1 MASLREL
8 IRVGILKV
16 LSDGKARTARELVG
30 ILRMHLGR
38 SDIEKHEINSVLYR
52 DLADRVACDSAFNW
66 QFRKE
71 SKTTEGIEAQD
82 EKDDRDFSQ
91 KSVLLRT
98 VSRLRSG
105 LPPCENLQ
113 VLTAGDE
120 RILPVL
126 REILAP
132 RFGNSHSWGIVRGDY
147 GAGKSHALA
156 LFHEMARFDG
166 YGVCHISS
174 DGLNNALNHPQRF
187 LPGLFSTLEIPLRK
201 SYGYTDILHDVLSDL
216 HLTTRL
222 KELTTAYLVGWSSMA
237 VESRG
242 FVQRV
247 ATLLATGKS
256 HSDEWR
262 ECVRIATMH
271 LTGET
276 LRHLPASPA
285 NRQNAYLLL
294 GLARDLVVE
303 LGMKGLAITIDEV
316 ESIYTKLPTIRSR
329 QGAVRVL
336 AALCSFPHGR
346 VLLALTPDAY
356 SELVVDPKLSL
367 YDSPQ
372 VLPSENISSWL
383 SSLNSDSAPVL
394 DCKAL
399 DSQDRGCL
407 LGKIADIYPQVYGS
421 EVFTQEFKERW
432 AAYVNKSQGS
442 PVATRILVRQA
453 IDIMDSFRYRNRT

>member
-16 LSDGKARTARELVG
+16 LSDGKSRKARELVG
-30 ILRMHLGR
+30 ILRGHLGR
-38 SDIEKHEINSVLYR
+38 NDIEKHEINSVLYR
-52 DLADRVACDSAFNW
+52 DLADKVACDSTFNW
-66 QFRKE
+66 QFRKA
-71 SKTTEGIEAQD
+71 TEGIAAQA

-91 KSVLLRT
+91 KSALLRT

-126 REILAP
+126 KEVLAS

-166 YGVCHISS
+166 YGVCHISA

-187 LPGLFSTLEIPLRK
+187 LPALFSTLEIPLRK

-216 HLTTRL
+216 HLTNRL
-222 KELTTAYLVGWSSMA
+222 QELTTGYLAGWSSMA
-237 VESRG
+237 IESRD
-242 FVQRV
+242 FVQRI
-247 ATLLATGKS
+247 ARLLAAGKN

-262 ECVRIATMH
+262 ECVRIVTMH

-316 ESIYTKLPTIRSR
+316 ESIYTKLPTTRSR
-329 QGAVRVL
+329 HGAFRVL
-336 AALCSFPHGR
+336 AALCSFPHCR

-356 SELVVDPKLSL
+356 SELVVDLKLLL

-372 VLPSENISSWL
+372 GLPSENISSWL
-383 SSLNSDSAPVL
+383 SSLNADSAPVL

-399 DSQDRGCL
+399 DSRDRGCL
-407 LGKIADIYPQVYGS
+407 LGKIADIYPQVYGTELLS
-421 EVFTQEFKERW
+421 EEFKECW
-432 AAYVNKSQGS
+432 ADYVGRSRRS

-453 IDIMDSFRYRNRT
+453 IDIMDSFRYRNGT